1 MRSAGVEKALICAWY
16 GPGGALISNEE
27 VLDATRSHPGPGC
40 RMGCRVMT
48 RRGSA
53 WCRRPGACAGLALL
67 FLGGAALGAQVAAPV
82 IRPLRTQPAVTLAV
96 TAGFRDWGPAT
107 LAGDTIIGTNMTGRG
122 GVFAFDAVTGKPRWT
137 WRGDGSGGV
146 SVSAPVVVRG
156 DTAVVLLKAT
166 YPNRLVGL
174 SLATGRERW
183 HVEVDVLREAELGA
197 HEGLVFV
204 QTTDGHLRAYD
215 VQTGKAAWA
224 FPFGGESGACGSRPI
239 VTDGVAYLTGGL
251 EAYVSAG
258 AGARD
263 RVWAID
269 ATTGQEKWRHRAES
283 ASCADHPVVVTAD
296 GVFVTIDGDR
306 KTYGLDRATGRR
318 RWVQTITRTT
328 DLERDYAVVGLVD
341 AGEVIV
347 GMTSL
352 ALVAF
357 DPASGRVAWELP
369 GRYRAQV
376 PVLAA
381 VGGVLYFQGSPEA
394 RPAPST
400 SGTLHALDLSTRAL
414 LWSFTRPTD
423 EPDWPFGYLLP
434 AGHGMWVDT
443 YRTLLRLE

>member
-1 MRSAGVEKALICAWY
+1 
-16 GPGGALISNEE
+16 
-27 VLDATRSHPGPGC
+27 
-40 RMGCRVMT
+40 
-48 RRGSA
+48 
-53 WCRRPGACAGLALL
+53 
-67 FLGGAALGAQVAAPV
+67 
-82 IRPLRTQPAVTLAV
+82 
-96 TAGFRDWGPAT
+96 
-107 LAGDTIIGTNMTGRG
+107 
-122 GVFAFDAVTGKPRWT
+122 
-137 WRGDGSGGV
+137 
-146 SVSAPVVVRG
+146 
-156 DTAVVLLKAT
+156 
-166 YPNRLVGL
+166 
-174 SLATGRERW
+174 
-183 HVEVDVLREAELGA
+183 
-197 HEGLVFV
+197 
-204 QTTDGHLRAYD
+204 
-215 VQTGKAAWA
+215 
-224 FPFGGESGACGSRPI
+224 
-239 VTDGVAYLTGGL
+239 
-251 EAYVSAG
+251 
-258 AGARD
+258 
-263 RVWAID
+263 
-269 ATTGQEKWRHRAES
+269 
-283 ASCADHPVVVTAD
+283 VVVTAD

-414 LWSFTRPTD
+414 LWSFTRPTE